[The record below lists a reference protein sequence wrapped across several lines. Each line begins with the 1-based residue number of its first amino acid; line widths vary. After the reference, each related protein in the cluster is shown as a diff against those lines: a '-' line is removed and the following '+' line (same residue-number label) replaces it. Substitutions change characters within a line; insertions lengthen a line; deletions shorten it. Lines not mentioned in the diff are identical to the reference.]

1 MPIYLSLT
9 RCADALGCLWRVSS
23 PFLLPT
29 TRTIPEMDLSNSIT
43 TLRKDYDYSQVQ
55 GQVNIT
61 FVVNMF
67 VFYLY
72 THKLQ

>member
-1 MPIYLSLT
+1 
-9 RCADALGCLWRVSS
+9 
-23 PFLLPT
+23 
-29 TRTIPEMDLSNSIT
+29 MDLSNSIT

>member
-1 MPIYLSLT
+1 
-9 RCADALGCLWRVSS
+9 
-23 PFLLPT
+23 
-29 TRTIPEMDLSNSIT
+29 MDLSNSIT

-61 FVVNMF
+61 FVVNIL